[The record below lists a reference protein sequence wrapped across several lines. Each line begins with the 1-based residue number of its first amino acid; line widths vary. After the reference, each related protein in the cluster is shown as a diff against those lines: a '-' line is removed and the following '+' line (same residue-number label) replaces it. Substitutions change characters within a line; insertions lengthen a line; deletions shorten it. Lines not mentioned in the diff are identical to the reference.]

1 MQSEGNA
8 EFREESGVLI
18 VDLTE
23 WDGTVEDSSN
33 LSADEEQFLSLAQTN
48 DYRGVVTDVSGVSL
62 SAETQSYIESS
73 WAELI
78 SATDIARFAYLSD
91 GIKAMAVTAKLDAPA
106 EVDNFSSIEAAIE
119 WASNA

>member
-106 EVDNFSSIEAAIE
+106 EVDNFSSIETAIE